1 MKKDE
6 LLITAELAQIELQE
20 GELEKLGAEVD
31 QMLEYFEKMNAIS
44 VDDFEPTT
52 HALSQGNQVREDI
65 SVDSPLVFPM
75 NAWREPKTWKT
86 DSLSSPTSFKSQ

>member
-44 VDDFEPTT
+44 VDDLEPTT

-65 SVDSPLVFPM
+65 SVDSPLADECLERAEDLEDRFFIVP
-75 NAWREPKTWKT
+75 NV
-86 DSLSSPTSFKSQ
+86 L